1 MRATAHHPAGRPRLR
16 TALRGTTVAVAL
28 LGTATACGI
37 RGTAVPVD
45 AGGAPSRSS
54 CVVGTGRGIPS
65 GAATV
70 TVQLEC
76 TSQLVPVTRAVAGP
90 DTSED
95 GVAVAR
101 LLLDELRKAPSNEE
115 AEAGMS
121 TAVPQRLTVSGPRPG
136 DPAGTLRLGR
146 DPGELPQVGLAQ
158 LVCTYAGTAAADGKR
173 TVILGGPAEEERPK
187 SYACTDELRTHPDSA
202 DITGTT
208 VS

>member
-1 MRATAHHPAGRPRLR
+1 MRTAPRPAPRPR
-16 TALRGTTVAVAL
+16 TTLRGAALALAL

-54 CVVGTGRGIPS
+54 CVVKPERTVPS

-76 TSQLVPVTRAVAGP
+76 TSQLVPVTRAVNGP

-101 LLLDELRKAPSNEE
+101 LLLNELRKAPSNEE

-121 TAVPQRLTVSGPRPG
+121 TAVPQRLAVSGPRPG

-146 DPGELPQVGLAQ
+146 DPGDLPQVGLAQ

-173 TVILGGPAEEERPK
+173 TVILGGPAEERPK
-187 SYACTDELRTHPDSA
+187 SYACTDELRAHPDSA
-202 DITGTT
+202 DITGTA

>member
-1 MRATAHHPAGRPRLR
+1 MSSTPPAPAKTSRLR
-16 TALRGTTVAVAL
+16 TALRGTALALAL

-54 CVVGTGRGIPS
+54 CVVKPGRTLPS

-76 TSQLVPVTRAVAGP
+76 TSQLVPVTRAVPGP

-173 TVILGGPAEEERPK
+173 AVILGGPAEERPR
-187 SYACTDELRTHPDSA
+187 SYVCTDELRVHPDSA
-202 DITGTT
+202 DITGTP